1 MERKLQHSRRSNII
15 FILMIAMLAG
25 LFFSRALLSIA
36 MAAFIAL
43 SFFHTNIRSHFRNF
57 FSSPLL
63 WGVSLLFFL
72 PLLSGLWSGDKQQW
86 GEIMIIKLPL
96 FLLPLAFAGPINFS
110 KTQWNRLAYVFLLL
124 ITGGTIWS
132 MFQYVPDAAVINAD
146 YFKAKSI
153 ITPLQN
159 DHVRFSWLVSMA
171 VLLSLWLGWSARKEN
186 KKLSWILIIAAA
198 WLVIFLHLLA
208 ARTGLISFYIML
220 AGSIIWLLIKRVK
233 PVYSITLFTLLLA
246 LPFVA
251 YKTLP
256 SFHNRVKYFLYEF
269 EYLKKTHYLPG
280 ANDAVRVISIKA
292 GWNIMKK
299 HPVTGVGFGNVIGE
313 TREWYGEN
321 YPQMIES
328 DKILPASEWM
338 MYGAGCGVPGLLIFS
353 LAILIPFFAKT
364 KNKLLWYLLNSTAAF
379 SFLFDIG
386 LEVQFGVFIY
396 SFTVLWFY
404 KWLHPEKL

>member
-1 MERKLQHSRRSNII
+1 
-15 FILMIAMLAG
+15 
-25 LFFSRALLSIA
+25 
-36 MAAFIAL
+36 
-43 SFFHTNIRSHFRNF
+43 
-57 FSSPLL
+57 
-63 WGVSLLFFL
+63 
-72 PLLSGLWSGDKQQW
+72 
-86 GEIMIIKLPL
+86 MIIKLPL